1 MAEVTIPTS
10 TRRDIDRLVNL
21 YKENIPDFRRVAES
35 VYSLLQTHELIKPY
49 IHSLKYRV
57 KDPEHLRHK
66 LIRKA
71 KAALE
76 SGNAFDINNTN
87 LFEKINDF
95 AGVRVLHINTEQ
107 MADIDTA
114 LRAIFAAELYEI
126 VEGPIAN
133 TWDEEYKNFFKKIR
147 ISTKTTDSLYTS
159 VHYVIESNNRAHT
172 KCELQVRTLM
182 EEVWGE
188 VSHKI
193 TYPDPTHSVACQE
206 QIRVLARVTSSGTRL
221 VDSIFRSYSEYTNLD
236 TQIKKARKQ
245 KKKRR

>member
-1 MAEVTIPTS
+1 MVRLSTS

-21 YKENIPDFRRVAES
+21 YKDNIPDFRRVAES
-35 VYSLLQTHELIKPY
+35 VYNLLQTHELITPHV
-49 IHSLKYRV
+49 HSLKYRV

-71 KAALE
+71 SAALQAGE
-76 SGNAFDINNTN
+76 VFDINETN

-95 AGVRVLHINTEQ
+95 AGVRILHINTEQ
-107 MADIDTA
+107 MGNIDSA
-114 LRAIFAAELYEI
+114 LRKIFDAELYKI

-133 TWDEEYKNFFKKIR
+133 TWDEEYKKFFNKIK

-172 KCELQVRTLM
+172 KCEIQVRTLM

-221 VDSIFRSYSEYTNLD
+221 VDSIFKSYNEFTDLN
-236 TQIKKARKQ
+236 TKIKKAKKQ
-245 KKKRR
+245 KKNKR